1 MIPNPIPSE
10 NCTDA
15 EARQFLENHI
25 KNLDEKITQ
34 LETALTTNEYAKQQR
49 AWAIDVAS
57 RFFDKSSVP
66 DFEKIERMA
75 KQIYDYAEG
84 SKQ

>member
-15 EARQFLENHI
+15 EARVFLENHI

-34 LETALTTNEYAKQQR
+34 LETALTTNESAKQQR
-49 AWAIDVAS
+49 AWAIDMAS
-57 RFFDKSSVP
+57 RFFDKTAKP
-66 DFEKIERMA
+66 NFDAIEVMA
-75 KQIYDYAEG
+75 MMIYDYAEG